1 MAAPKTTRIADDTTQ
16 AVPQTTSPGDAPA
29 DTYDPAERVSS
40 ANPDKAAAAAA
51 GHLNVNA
58 VEPVASIPATTPAG
72 NRIQV
77 TTSYDNKGAAVP
89 LVLNYDKGT
98 AAKPATHAT
107 STAVAKGV
115 FIIEGGNVWECT
127 TAGTTAGTK
136 PTFTGAVGATVTDGT
151 VVWTRRS

>member
-1 MAAPKTTRIADDTTQ
+1 MAAPKTTRIANDTTQ

-29 DTYDPAERVSS
+29 DTYDPTERVSS
-40 ANPDKAAAAAA
+40 VNPDKAAAAAA

-58 VEPVASIPATTPAG
+58 VEPVDSIAPAAPAT
-72 NRIQV
+72 NRLQV
-77 TTSYDNKGAAVP
+77 VTAYSNTNSAVT
-89 LVLNYDKGT
+89 LVLNYDKGV
-98 AAKPATHAT
+98 AVEPATHAT
-107 STAVAKGV
+107 STAVEKGI